1 MRTAIW
7 TCAGRGG
14 IGRARASALGGGR
27 PRGGRVGCG
36 GVPEARRMWRQIDIR
51 NVRAAT
57 RPDGSKAAWIAR
69 KKAKGETANAQIAE
83 STGVKAGRAQ
93 PCGPAPPP
101 LASRHPIPAAHGQ
114 AVGRPAGAPR
124 ARRGSRA
131 AATARRA
138 RPHQAARGPLARH
151 GTGQPR
157 SRRRAGAARVVHIER
172 GTDTHP
178 AQDMHGSKADGVA
191 PKAKKVVRGG
201 RGHSKNAAGQQARP
215 PREHSAVGGPFHS
228 EGQEPHRSAR
238 GAVQLRRKHM
248 PAGQGEAPHACARK
262 MPPRVHGHGQATWHP
277 CRRE

>member
-1 MRTAIW
+1 MR
-7 TCAGRGG
+7 
-14 IGRARASALGGGR
+14 GR
-27 PRGGRVGCG
+27 PRGATDVAADRHPECQGGDKARRVKGCMDRAQKGKGRDGQRADCRVDGRQG
-36 GVPEARRMWRQIDIR
+36 GAGAALWAGTATAGQPTSDSRCPWAGRREARRG
-51 NVRAAT
+51 AA
-57 RPDGSKAAWIAR
+57 S
-69 KKAKGETANAQIAE
+69 
-83 STGVKAGRAQ
+83 
-93 PCGPAPPP
+93 
-101 LASRHPIPAAHGQ
+101 
-114 AVGRPAGAPR
+114 
-124 ARRGSRA
+124 
-131 AATARRA
+131 TARQ
-138 RPHQAARGPLARH
+138 PGCGYGAARTPASSSQGAAARH

-215 PREHSAVGGPFHS
+215 PREHFAVGGPFHS